1 MSMFAKFNLIDV
13 FTQNVIYRLGSRK
26 KTDKIQARTYIIER
40 VLDKLHEPSMEQ
52 RPGTQGSFSQLSAQ
66 ITRLQTLAP
75 SCVLS
80 LAQ

>member
-1 MSMFAKFNLIDV
+1 MLFIDLV
-13 FTQNVIYRLGSRK
+13 QERK
-26 KTDKIQARTYIIER
+26 RNKSQARTCIMER
-40 VLDKLHEPSMEQ
+40 LLDKLHEPPMEQ
-52 RPGTQGSFSQLSAQ
+52 RPGTQDSFSQLSAQ